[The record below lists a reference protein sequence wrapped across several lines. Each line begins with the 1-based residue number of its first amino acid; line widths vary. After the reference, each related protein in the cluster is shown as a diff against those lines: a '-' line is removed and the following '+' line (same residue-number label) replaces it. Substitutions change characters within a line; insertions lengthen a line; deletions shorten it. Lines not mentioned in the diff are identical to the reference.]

1 MHVSSLARKAGRG
14 SAVGWFLVLLLICG
28 AGAGYYLY
36 QDNQEKK
43 RVAQELTAERQAK
56 EKAMKAA
63 AEKQRKQREKEIRER
78 REKEREAAELARE
91 EARKKKEALEQEAAQ
106 KLQEQAKREEAEKRR
121 REELERREREEQER
135 RQEEPD
141 EEEEPEPEGRFP
153 QPSRIPCRI
162 FPCTPPSAR
171 MKYRWMPTSLWK
183 HGHGTKAEKLAGME
197 EFPSGS
203 TPWKRGTDDKRMDD
217 LLERC
222 RSWKD

>member
-78 REKEREAAELARE
+78 REK
-91 EARKKKEALEQEAAQ
+91 
-106 KLQEQAKREEAEKRR
+106 
-121 REELERREREEQER
+121 
-135 RQEEPD
+135 
-141 EEEEPEPEGRFP
+141 
-153 QPSRIPCRI
+153 
-162 FPCTPPSAR
+162 
-171 MKYRWMPTSLWK
+171 
-183 HGHGTKAEKLAGME
+183 
-197 EFPSGS
+197 
-203 TPWKRGTDDKRMDD
+203 
-217 LLERC
+217 
-222 RSWKD
+222 